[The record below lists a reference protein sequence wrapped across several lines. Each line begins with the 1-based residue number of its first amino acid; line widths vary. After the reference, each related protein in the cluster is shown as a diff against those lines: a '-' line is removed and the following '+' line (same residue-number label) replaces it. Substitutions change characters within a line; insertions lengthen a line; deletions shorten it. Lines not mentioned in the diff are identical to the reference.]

1 MPLFQNVVAT
11 IENADALDGPA
22 DRLAAGVDGV
32 LKPSVRSALSGA
44 WLGYPVHPLLVT
56 APIGAWVSA
65 SALDATKGNEVAAR
79 RLVGLGIVCA
89 AGAAVTGLSDWR
101 GITGRARRVGL
112 VHMTANTAAL
122 VLYFASWR
130 ARVAGRHR
138 RGAVL
143 ALVGA
148 TLLSGGGY
156 LGGHLT
162 YALGANV
169 DPNERAGSAPSE
181 ALRAADG
188 R

>member
-1 MPLFQNVVAT
+1 VPVFQNLVAT

-22 DRLAAGVDGV
+22 DRLANGVDSV
-32 LKPSVRSALSGA
+32 LKPSVRSVLSGV
-44 WLGYPVHPLLVT
+44 WLGHPVHPLLVT

-79 RLVGLGIVCA
+79 RLVGLGIAAA
-89 AGAAVTGLSDWR
+89 AGAVVTGLSDWR
-101 GITGRARRVGL
+101 GTTGRARRVGV

-122 VLYFASWR
+122 AVYTASWR
-130 ARVAGRHR
+130 ARVAGRQR

-148 TLLSGGGY
+148 TLLSAGGY

-169 DPNERAGSAPSE
+169 DPDERAGSAPSE
-181 ALRAADG
+181 ALTG
-188 R
+188 G

>member
-1 MPLFQNVVAT
+1 MPLFQNVVAS
-11 IENADALDGPA
+11 IENAEALDGPA
-22 DRLAAGVDGV
+22 DRLAGGLDAV
-32 LKPSVRSALSGA
+32 LTPPIRSALSGF
-44 WLGYPVHPLLVT
+44 WLGHPVHPLLVT

-79 RLVGLGIVCA
+79 RLVGLGIACA
-89 AGAAVTGLSDWR
+89 AGAVVTGLSDWR
-101 GITGRARRVGL
+101 GTTGTARRVGL

-122 VLYFASWR
+122 ALYTASWR

-143 ALVGA
+143 ALAGA
-148 TLLSGGGY
+148 GLLSAGGY

-169 DPNERAGSAPSE
+169 SPHERAGSAPAE
-181 ALRAADG
+181 ALSVS
-188 R
+188 